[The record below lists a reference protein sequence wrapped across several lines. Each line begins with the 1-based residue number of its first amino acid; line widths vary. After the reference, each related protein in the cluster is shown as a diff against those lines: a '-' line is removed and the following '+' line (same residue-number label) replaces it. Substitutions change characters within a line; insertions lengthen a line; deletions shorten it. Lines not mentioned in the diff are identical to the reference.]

1 MSIES
6 DLSQVT
12 TIAIQI
18 LANGKLSYT
27 KAIRQAIDIVK
38 NKGDMK

>member
-1 MSIES
+1 MSIEH

-18 LANGKLSYT
+18 LANGKQSYT
-27 KAIRQAIDIVK
+27 EAIRQAIEIVK
-38 NKGDMK
+38 NKGEK